1 MKIFFMA
8 LDPRQGTGYSR
19 VANKISNYLVNI
31 PNVEVVYYAFQNFKN
46 QQITDRYV
54 DPRIKFY
61 DACEIDP
68 ESPLGFGDNMIV
80 PALIKEKPD
89 AIFLYND
96 MMVTNAVLEKIPVE
110 HMPPKK
116 FVYLDIVYP
125 WQSSTIYQ
133 KLKNYNFDHIWVFL
147 ECWKKHL
154 IEDMK
159 FNPDI
164 VSVMPHGVDFERFK
178 DVPKTEAKSL
188 MGFNSDD
195 FVVVNMNRNSTRK
208 CWDIT
213 TRAFIEFLKRENMNS
228 RIKLFCGCLSYHADG
243 YNILEI
249 IITECNRLGLDTEKV
264 INEHIFINT
273 KPLHMTDDEVNI
285 LYNAADVGMNTCRG
299 EGFGLTTTEHLYF
312 NKPQIVSDVP
322 ALRETLKH
330 YAHIVKPKVI
340 VHSLSNEKEGG
351 YHAICDYKD
360 FTDYLQICFKNPDTM
375 SGGREH
381 VKQNYNWDKVL
392 KNLDYFATQ

>member
-133 KLKNYNFDHIWVFL
+133 KLKNYNFDHIYTSYKGNENLFY
-147 ECWKKHL
+147 
-154 IEDMK
+154 
-159 FNPDI
+159 
-164 VSVMPHGVDFERFK
+164 
-178 DVPKTEAKSL
+178 
-188 MGFNSDD
+188 GFRS
-195 FVVVNMNRNSTRK
+195 
-208 CWDIT
+208 
-213 TRAFIEFLKRENMNS
+213 
-228 RIKLFCGCLSYHADG
+228 
-243 YNILEI
+243 
-249 IITECNRLGLDTEKV
+249 
-264 INEHIFINT
+264 
-273 KPLHMTDDEVNI
+273 
-285 LYNAADVGMNTCRG
+285 
-299 EGFGLTTTEHLYF
+299 
-312 NKPQIVSDVP
+312 
-322 ALRETLKH
+322 
-330 YAHIVKPKVI
+330 
-340 VHSLSNEKEGG
+340 
-351 YHAICDYKD
+351 
-360 FTDYLQICFKNPDTM
+360 
-375 SGGREH
+375 
-381 VKQNYNWDKVL
+381 
-392 KNLDYFATQ
+392 